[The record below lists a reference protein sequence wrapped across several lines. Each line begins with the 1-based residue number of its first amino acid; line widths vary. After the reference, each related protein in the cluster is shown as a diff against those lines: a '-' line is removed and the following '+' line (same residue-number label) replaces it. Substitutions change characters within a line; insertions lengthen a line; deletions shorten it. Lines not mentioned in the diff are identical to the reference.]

1 MTHRRSAVG
10 DQGRGTLCRD
20 QRCDIL
26 TGRGTPRRA
35 LPKSSGTFH
44 VPCCTEN
51 RELEVLATLIS
62 YPACICDICVI
73 CGQNGSNGS
82 VGRNSTLCIPCTLW
96 SKFRSSNR
104 ARRSVPLP
112 LVCIYI
118 RIVSV
123 QSVVNTVRMDRL
135 LEAPPLCAFR
145 VLCGQNFDP
154 QTGHDEACPSHW
166 FVFISGSYLC
176 NLWSKPDRMVAERS
190 VPGWRQRPRIP
201 CCAIASIIF

>member
-123 QSVVNTVRMDRL
+123 QSVVNTVQMDRL
-135 LEAPPLCAFR
+135 LEAPRSVHSVHSVVKIPIHEPGTTKRAPPIGL
-145 VLCGQNFDP
+145 
-154 QTGHDEACPSHW
+154 
-166 FVFISGSYLC
+166 YLY
-176 NLWSKPDRMVAERS
+176 PDR
-190 VPGWRQRPRIP
+190 I
-201 CCAIASIIF
+201 CAICG